1 MFSSIELR
9 CEFSSKCDR
18 NTRLFQVVLVLLGGF
33 IKYTSPAPC
42 YLMENSTVDGTLSLF
57 LLNEKKKIGRMEKNK
72 TKTTVWGHTNLNNR
86 DILCQMS
93 INV

>member
-9 CEFSSKCDR
+9 CEFSSRCDR
-18 NTRLFQVVLVLLGGF
+18 NARLFQVVLVLLGGF

-72 TKTTVWGHTNLNNR
+72 QRPQCGGTLT
-86 DILCQMS
+86 
-93 INV
+93 